1 MEHLKRGRALGIR
14 LHKEPKLE
22 KPDMIACWPGI
33 GNIGVIAID
42 TLMGQIR
49 AEELGE
55 IEPWDFF
62 YPRKVIIKAGVLE
75 DLEFPSN
82 KFYYKRLARKDLIF
96 FIGEEQ
102 PTDGGRM
109 YAEGRKAYQMANLV
123 LDVAE
128 RFGCQRV
135 YTSGAAVALTHH
147 ALKPRVWAVTSR
159 DDLIKE
165 VKSYDNTI
173 LMSEIEGRGDQGSI
187 TGLNG
192 LLLGLA
198 KKRGFESICLMGEI
212 PDYLSG
218 APFPY
223 PRASKSVL
231 EVLTNFL
238 GIEIDYGALDEMA
251 VQIDDIIDSIYEKLP
266 SEIRE
271 RIEQR
276 KSIVQTKPE
285 AITEADE
292 KWIKEHIDELFKK
305 GGKGDERPS

>member
-1 MEHLKRGRALGIR
+1 MEIR

-22 KPDMIACWPGI
+22 KPDLVASWPGI
-33 GNIGVIAID
+33 GNIGVIAVD
-42 TLMGQIR
+42 TLRGQTR

-62 YPRKVIIKAGVLE
+62 YPRKVLIKGGILE
-75 DLEFPSN
+75 DLEFPSS
-82 KFYYKRLARKDLIF
+82 KFYYKRLGKKDLIV

-102 PTDGGRM
+102 PTGGGRM
-109 YAEGRKAYQMANLV
+109 YAEGRKAYEVANLV

-128 RFGCQRV
+128 RFGCRRV

-147 ALKPRVWAVTSR
+147 TMKPRVWAVTSTE
-159 DDLIKE
+159 DLTKE
-165 VKSYDNTI
+165 VKSYDNTV
-173 LMSEIEGRGDQGSI
+173 LMGEIEGRGEQGSI

-198 KKRGFESICLMGEI
+198 KKRGFKSICLMGEI

-218 APFPY
+218 VPFPY
-223 PRASKSVL
+223 PKASKSVL
-231 EVLTNFL
+231 EVLTNIL
-238 GIEIDYGALDEMA
+238 GIKIDYTALDEMA
-251 VQIDDIIDSIYEKLP
+251 IRIDAIIDGIYEKLP

-271 RIEQR
+271 RIDQR
-276 KSIVQTKPE
+276 KLVIQTKAG
-285 AITEADE
+285 AITEEDE

-305 GGKGDERPS
+305 GGSGNERAS